1 MLGLRK
7 LCNRKLASEIEKRDA
22 IIEAL
27 NTKYECAMRMSRRV
41 LDGQSRAVDCA
52 LKCLEASKADPVGAG
67 NKDEPLSSLH
77 EEIRRLKIKLAAK
90 AIVLPS
96 TASLDH
102 AMDASNFDR
111 ADARSLRLLDEI
123 GKLSDD
129 RFDRVLKAIRDTEE

>member
-1 MLGLRK
+1 MLGLLK

-41 LDGQSRAVDCA
+41 LDGQSRVIDCA
-52 LKCLEASKADPVGAG
+52 LKCVGACEADLAG
-67 NKDEPLSSLH
+67 AMNKNEPLSSLH

-90 AIVLPS
+90 DVVLPS
-96 TASLDH
+96 TASLYH

-111 ADARSLRLLDEI
+111 ADVRALDLLDEI

>member
-1 MLGLRK
+1 MLGLLK

-41 LDGQSRAVDCA
+41 IDGQ
-52 LKCLEASKADPVGAG
+52 KHTLETQKLYIEELIADPVGAQ
-67 NKDEPLSSLH
+67 NTDEPLSSLH
-77 EEIRRLKIKLAAK
+77 EEVRRLKIKLAAK
-90 AIVLPS
+90 DVVLPS

-102 AMDASNFDR
+102 ALDASNFDR
-111 ADARSLRLLDEI
+111 ADARSLDLLDEI